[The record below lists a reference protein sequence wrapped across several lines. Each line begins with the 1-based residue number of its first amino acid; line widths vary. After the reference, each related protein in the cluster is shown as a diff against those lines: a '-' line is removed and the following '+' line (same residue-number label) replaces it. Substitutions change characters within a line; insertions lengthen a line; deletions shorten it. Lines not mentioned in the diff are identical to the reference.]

1 MTGQA
6 VYLVPRSQV
15 WPGSRSRATGHV
27 HLRATAD
34 AADGRLKVKAGQLL
48 CKRPPGW
55 YERSPDG
62 DEPRCPECTG
72 RAERLRI
79 GWDR

>member
-1 MTGQA
+1 MIGTA

-15 WPGSRSRATGHV
+15 WQGSRGRGTGHV

-34 AADGRLKVKAGQLL
+34 AADGRLQVKPGQLL
-48 CKRPPGW
+48 CKRPGGW
-55 YERSPDG
+55 YEREPDG
-62 DEPRCPECTG
+62 EPRCPRCVE
-72 RAERLRI
+72 RAERLGI